1 MDVANEG
8 VVCPRV
14 DVIGEGNFGGS
25 TWWHGRYYCNDK
37 HLSKIVCGFYCRQKV
52 LRYEVAKQT
61 KYR

>member
-14 DVIGEGNFGGS
+14 DVISEGNFRGS
-25 TWWHGRYYCNDK
+25 TWWHGRYHCNDK
-37 HLSKIVCGFYCRQKV
+37 RLSKIMRGFYRRQKV

-61 KYR
+61 KCR